1 MKKLTAYILGMVTI
15 ITFIPIL
22 ESLTELICSWLEVL
36 KAIPMKKVL
45 VINTEIQ
52 DVQAKLEPVSTSCI
66 GFVQNEEYPEDNDWE
81 EDKSK
86 CKVKNKIGF

>member
-1 MKKLTAYILGMVTI
+1 MKKLIAYILGMVTI

-45 VINTEIQ
+45 VVNAEIQ
-52 DVQAKLEPVSTSCI
+52 DLQAKLEPVSTSCI
-66 GFVQNEEYPEDNDWE
+66 GFVQNEEYPEDDDWE
-81 EDKSK
+81 EDK
-86 CKVKNKIGF
+86 CRVKNKIGFR